1 MNEWFKNEIFYRLQ
15 SQAETDYNEV
25 NTKKI
30 KRKLLPEIEELNL
43 LYILYIKYKAC
54 IGFIKIIYE

>member
-1 MNEWFKNEIFYRLQ
+1 MNEWFENEIFFRLQ

-30 KRKLLPEIEELNL
+30 KRKLLPEIKTSIDL
-43 LYILYIKYKAC
+43 LRGI
-54 IGFIKIIYE
+54 